1 MSLLFSI
8 ILIGFITWLLTW
20 AIPMSA
26 KIAARPDRRLDL
38 VCPPGVAVLR
48 FLAAAAGPVAVKGIK
63 KG

>member
-26 KIAARPDRRLDL
+26 KIAQL
-38 VCPPGVAVLR
+38 VQIVALIWCVLLVLQFFGFSLPLR
-48 FLAAAAGPVAVKGIK
+48 VPSL
-63 KG
+63 